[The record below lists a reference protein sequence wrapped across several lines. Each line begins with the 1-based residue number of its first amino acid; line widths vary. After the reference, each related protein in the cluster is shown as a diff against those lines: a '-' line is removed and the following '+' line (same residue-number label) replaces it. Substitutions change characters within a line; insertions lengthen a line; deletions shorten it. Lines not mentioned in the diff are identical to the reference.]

1 MLKELIVLDFIRRA
15 FIGGVLVSLC
25 ASILGVSLVLK
36 RYSMIGDGLSHVG
49 FGGLAIGTLL
59 GITPMY
65 VAMPVV
71 ILCAFLLLRIKDGSK
86 IKGDAAIALISTAS
100 LSIGVIA
107 ISYSSGANTDV
118 YNYLFGSVLSM
129 TKNDVIMIF
138 VLSLAV
144 IVTYI
149 FSYNKI
155 FSITFDERFAKVTGI
170 NSEFYDMLIALLSA
184 VTIVIGMKMIG
195 AMLISSLIIFPP
207 LTAMRVCKT
216 FKSVT
221 VTSVIISVLCFSAGL
236 FISMIVNSPTGATI
250 VLVNVFL
257 FVIFSLYNKI
267 MTE

>member
-1 MLKELIVLDFIRRA
+1 MIKELIALEFIQRA

-59 GITPMY
+59 GVTPMY

-71 ILCAFLLLRIKDGSK
+71 IICAFLLLRIKDSSK
-86 IKGDAAIALISTAS
+86 IKGDAVTALISTAS

-118 YNYLFGSVLSM
+118 YNYLFGSVLAM
-129 TKNDVIMIF
+129 TKKDVILIL

-144 IVTYI
+144 ITTYI
-149 FSYNKI
+149 FSYNRI
-155 FSITFDERFAKVTGI
+155 FSITFDEKFAKATGI
-170 NSEFYDMLIALLSA
+170 NVGFYDMLIALLSA
-184 VTIVIGMKMIG
+184 ITIVIGMKMIG

-221 VTSVIISVLCFSAGL
+221 AVSVVVSVLCFLAGL
-236 FISMIVNSPTGATI
+236 LISMLINSPAGATI
-250 VLVNVFL
+250 VLVNAVTFIIFL
-257 FVIFSLYNKI
+257 LYSKI
-267 MTE
+267 IIG